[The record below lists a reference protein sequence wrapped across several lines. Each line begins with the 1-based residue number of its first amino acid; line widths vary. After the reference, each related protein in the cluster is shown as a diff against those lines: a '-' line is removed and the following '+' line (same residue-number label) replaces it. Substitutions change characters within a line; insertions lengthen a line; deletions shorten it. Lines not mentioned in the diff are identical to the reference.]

1 MQKLFLTVS
10 AIVIGVSFSSCHSQE
25 KAVTHNIQPGV
36 QRETGGSPAWKLS
49 MNSQCDTDQTQCVG
63 AYGFSLLA
71 NGTYQVGP
79 GPAGQV
85 ITGKLT
91 DEEFATLETALDSV
105 LKPSF
110 PIDIPEASGQ
120 ETCAPN
126 TAVAG
131 KESIT
136 FNRRGQDTQ
145 ILRASGTEFCFRNV
159 TLEQADT
166 LHKTVRALAKTYYLL
181 PFPDA
186 CADAQGELQALYTSV
201 AACAA
206 DSDCAYADTSFMP
219 VAQGEM
225 QFIVT
230 DDCSTQGALAA
241 ANRNDL
247 LYRQGELIQARNQAR
262 NICGARF
269 VRAGCSQVTGFQST
283 LASPLCVDGACRVN
297 SSIR

>member
-1 MQKLFLTVS
+1 MKKLFMTLS
-10 AIVIGVSFSSCHSQE
+10 AIVIGISLTNCHSQD
-25 KAVTHNIQPGV
+25 KTVSHNVQPGV
-36 QRETGGSPAWKLS
+36 QRETGGSPAWKLFL
-49 MNSQCDTDQTQCVG
+49 NSQCGTDQTQCVG

-79 GPAGQV
+79 GPAGQI

-91 DEEFATLETALDSV
+91 DEEFQTLETALDSV
-105 LKPSF
+105 LKPTS
-110 PIDIPEASGQ
+110 PIDIPEASSQ

-145 ILRASGTEFCFRNV
+145 ILHAAGTEFCFRGL

-166 LHKTVRALAKTYYLL
+166 IHKTVHALATTYYTL

-186 CADAQGELQALYTSV
+186 CADAEGELQALYTTVSG
-201 AACAA
+201 CAV
-206 DSDCAYADTSFMP
+206 DSDCSYSDTSFMP

-247 LYRQGELIQARNQAR
+247 LFRQGELIRARNQAR
-262 NICGARF
+262 STCAARF

-297 SSIR
+297 SSIH